1 MDVLY
6 LILNAVFMIRDFC
19 CGMWHNIFGIDLALL
34 KFIWTLSISAY
45 FFILA
50 IFIRPAYSLLRF
62 CGFIYFPITFGIVLV
77 SGPLGILYHLANL
90 WDAKESDEEYNAR
103 LEKHNA
109 ILERKKLSPPPK
121 TITRKAPLPRASS
134 REGALQ
140 GGKEGEERVRR
151 FLQQLSIPNMVINDK
166 NIDNPHSCKDAQID
180 HFVIC
185 EKGII
190 MIETKNYG
198 GEVDMTDR
206 NQWIQTKPNGE
217 RKACMNAYYQS
228 VMHMNIMKKLMEEHG
243 FADIYLHAIVVF
255 ANENTIYK
263 GLENY
268 HGFVMKYDAMNYFIE
283 GRKDCPAMKDPAR
296 YSEVVNWIQSFKDS
310 PSYSTIPQAAYSH

>member
-1 MDVLY
+1 M
-6 LILNAVFMIRDFC
+6 
-19 CGMWHNIFGIDLALL
+19 
-34 KFIWTLSISAY
+34 SAY
-45 FFILA
+45 FLFFA
-50 IFIRPAYSLLRF
+50 IFIRPAYSLLRLH
-62 CGFIYFPITFGIVLV
+62 GFMYFPFTFCFVLF
-77 SGPLGILYHLANL
+77 SGPFGALYTLADL
-90 WDAKESDEEYNAR
+90 LCTKISDEEHDAR
-103 LEKHNA
+103 LEEYRA
-109 ILERKKLSPPPK
+109 SLERKKLSPPPK
-121 TITRKAPLPRASS
+121 TITRKAPLPKASS
-134 REGALQ
+134 REGTLQ

-206 NQWIQTKPNGE
+206 NQWIQTKPSGE

-310 PSYSTIPQAAYSH
+310 NSYSAVPQTAYSR